1 MAGMAQ
7 PRKAGYMARMDQ
19 VGDTRAA
26 RAWLMRQA
34 RGQRAHLLR
43 PVALGLGGTACAL
56 AGAFLVARLL
66 ATLLGFEG
74 GSWPDLALAAGF
86 ALLAATLA
94 MAQDRAQLHAGE
106 AARRRLRAEAFAAL
120 LAAGPLDPRGLGAKS
135 ILLVDRIEAVDG
147 FFSRWLPA
155 ASLAVLS
162 PLLTL
167 LAVALF
173 DWVSALVLLVMG
185 MLVPVAMALTGIGA
199 AREARRQMDALD
211 RLGTRFV
218 DRLRGLATLVQFNR
232 AEAEAQSLA
241 EAAAEFRRR
250 TLRVLRVAFLSTAAL
265 EFLAA
270 GTIAYLAWRH
280 GALLGARHEDPVAA
294 LFCILAVPAFFLPLR
309 QFSAAYHEAQSA
321 AGAAVELRALLATA
335 PRPGLALDSVPPRVA
350 LAVTDLCWRPDPAR
364 PPAIERVT
372 FAVAPGETLLLLGPS
387 GAGKTSILRLL
398 MGFARPDSGRIAV
411 NGQDALRLAPAELRR
426 MIAFVGQKPH
436 LFAGTIREN
445 ILLARPDATPAQLDR
460 AAEAARVTAFAA
472 ALPEGLDTRVGEGGF
487 GLSGGQA
494 QRVAVARAFLRDAPL
509 VLLDEPTAHLDPA
522 TEAEL
527 VEAIARLVTGRTA
540 IIATH
545 ARAFRGI
552 SARVLELGAAQH
564 VG

>member
-1 MAGMAQ
+1 MAGMARR
-7 PRKAGYMARMDQ
+7 RKAGYMTPMDQ
-19 VGDTRAA
+19 GADTRAA

-34 RGQRAHLLR
+34 RGQRAHLLI
-43 PVALGLGGTACAL
+43 PVLLGLAGTACAL

-66 ATLLGFEG
+66 ATLLGFPG
-74 GSWPDLALAAGF
+74 GGWADLALAAGF
-86 ALLAATLA
+86 AILAATLSV
-94 MAQDRAQLHAGE
+94 AQERAQLAAGE
-106 AARRRLRAEAFAAL
+106 AARRRLRAAAFAAL
-120 LAAGPLDPRGLGAKS
+120 LDSGPLDPRGPGAKS
-135 ILLVDRIEAVDG
+135 VLLVDRVEAVDG

-155 ASLAVLS
+155 AILAVLS
-162 PLLTL
+162 PLLVA
-167 LAVALF
+167 LAVAIF

-185 MLVPVAMALTGIGA
+185 ALVPVAMALTGIGA
-199 AREARRQMDALD
+199 AREARRQMDALE
-211 RLGTRFV
+211 RLGARFV

-232 AEAEAQSLA
+232 TEAEAQALGA
-241 EAAAEFRRR
+241 AAAEFRSR

-280 GALLGARHEDPVAA
+280 GALLGARHADPVGAI
-294 LFCILAVPAFFLPLR
+294 FCILAVPAFFLPLR

-321 AGAAVELRALLATA
+321 AGAAAALRPLLAQP

-350 LAVTDLCWRPDPAR
+350 LAVTDVTWRPDPAR

-372 FAVAPGETLLLLGPS
+372 FAVAPGETLLLMGPS
-387 GAGKTSILRLL
+387 GAGKTSIIRLL
-398 MGFARPDSGRIAV
+398 MGFARPDSGRIAI

-426 MIAFVGQKPH
+426 MVAFAGQRPH
-436 LFAGTIREN
+436 LFAGSIRDN
-445 ILLARPDATPAQLDR
+445 ILLARPDASPAQLAR

-472 ALPEGLDTRVGEGGF
+472 ALPDGLDTRLGEGGF

-494 QRVAVARAFLRDAPL
+494 QRVALARAFLRDAPL
-509 VLLDEPTAHLDPA
+509 VILDEPTAHLDPA

-527 VEAIARLVTGRTA
+527 VDSIARLVAGRTA
-540 IIATH
+540 VIATH
-545 ARAFRGI
+545 SPAFRAL
-552 SARVLELGAAQH
+552 SARVMELGGAH